1 MASRNNKPTVL
12 KTVSIRLG
20 LSGEEAARLAAVQAA
35 FAHGCNRLVPLVVAN
50 RCWNRFD
57 PHGLGYDMLRAET
70 PLGAQMCCN
79 VLRSV
84 SAAYKAQ
91 RANGGITTDK
101 PVSAISF
108 KRASIHYD
116 KRTYTF
122 LGGDLVS
129 LWTLEGRMVVKLAP
143 GARQRQLLAWGKPK
157 EAKVHC
163 RKGQWYFNLVLER
176 EVKFRTTGIV
186 VGVDV
191 GENNLAAASTGRVW
205 GGEKLRDERDR
216 YLALR
221 RRLQSNGSGS
231 SRQLLGKVSGREARH
246 VRHINHETSKEIVQ
260 EALA

>member
-108 KRASIHYD
+108 KRASVHYD

-129 LWTLEGRMVVKLAP
+129 LWTLEGRMAVKLAP

-157 EAKVHC
+157 EAESTAAKDSGTSISSW
-163 RKGQWYFNLVLER
+163 KGRWSSA
-176 EVKFRTTGIV
+176 KPASSSASMSGRTTWLPPARARSG
-186 VGVDV
+186 
-191 GENNLAAASTGRVW
+191 AAR
-205 GGEKLRDERDR
+205 
-216 YLALR
+216 
-221 RRLQSNGSGS
+221 N
-231 SRQLLGKVSGREARH
+231 
-246 VRHINHETSKEIVQ
+246 
-260 EALA
+260 